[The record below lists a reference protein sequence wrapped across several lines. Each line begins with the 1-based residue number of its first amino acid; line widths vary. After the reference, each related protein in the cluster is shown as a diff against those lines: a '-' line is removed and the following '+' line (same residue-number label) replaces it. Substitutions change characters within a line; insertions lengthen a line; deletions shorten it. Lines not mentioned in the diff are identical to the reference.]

1 MEGQQRRKV
10 LLGEVV
16 SNRMQKTITV
26 KVERRLRHPI
36 YERVVKRS
44 KKFHAHDEHNQC
56 QIGDQVRIIETRPL
70 SKTKRWR
77 LLEIVRRQVGTTAG
91 PEGRRRRA
99 RGMIQ
104 TETMLTVADN
114 SGARKVK
121 CFHILG
127 GTRRRYASVGDVV
140 VVSVKEALPNGAVK
154 KG

>member
-1 MEGQQRRKV
+1 MAEQRRRV

-26 KVERRLRHPI
+26 KVERRVRHPI

-77 LLEIVRRQVGTTAG
+77 LLEII
-91 PEGRRRRA
+91 RRREGA
-99 RGMIQ
+99 
-104 TETMLTVADN
+104 ETTLA
-114 SGARKVK
+114 GA
-121 CFHILG
+121 G
-127 GTRRRYASVGDVV
+127 
-140 VVSVKEALPNGAVK
+140 EEQAV
-154 KG
+154 